1 MLIKESPGQD
11 NFIGEFYKTFK
22 EKIKSFTN
30 SSTLS
35 ENNGGNI
42 FQYIFMIPGGVL
54 PACQTVTDSS
64 FFIEGM
70 EKSFVIQRLPV

>member
-1 MLIKESPGQD
+1 MKKTPGPND
-11 NFIGEFYKTFK
+11 FSDEFYQTFK

-64 FFIEGM
+64 FFIKGM